1 MREDDGMF
9 FYHDGRSSKGHREKP
24 FELSESDVKR
34 ALDECF
40 EEISARQ
47 EKLVGYV
54 EPTMEQ
60 IDNIPDSDE
69 NLDEV
74 DQETG
79 GPRRRRRRRRKKK
92 NDDDDDDDDESWK
105 KVCSRIHI

>member
-1 MREDDGMF
+1 MREDGRF

-40 EEISARQ
+40 EEISARH
-47 EKLVGYV
+47 EKKLVGYV

-79 GPRRRRRRRRKKK
+79 GPRRRRRRRKK
-92 NDDDDDDDDESWK
+92 NIDDDDDDESWK
-105 KVCSRIHI
+105 KVCSLIHI